1 MAFEVYEGLS
11 EYEIF
16 DFHTHPYIN
25 PRRNR
30 GIYPHLLA
38 LDTPEALAEDLAKSG
53 ISGFAGS
60 VLGGIDGGPANPTG
74 DFAQIAAANEEALAL
89 CRRLGEVYYPGI
101 HIHPAFVDE
110 SCREIGRAADL
121 GFRLVGEL
129 VHYAFGW
136 DFSHP
141 GLLPILEHAQGRG
154 MVLSLHVSDVNDI
167 AGAAALADK
176 FPALPIILA
185 HPGDGARPR
194 AHAEAMRNRKN
205 MAIDLSGGG
214 LFRYGT
220 LSFLVR
226 ELGAERVLFGTDY
239 PICTPSLYVGG
250 VLSERV
256 TREELA
262 LVFAGNAKRI
272 LGIA

>member
-1 MAFEVYEGLS
+1 MAFDVYEGLS
-11 EYEIF
+11 EHEIF
-16 DFHTHPYIN
+16 DFHTHPYID
-25 PRRNR
+25 PRGNH
-30 GIYPHLLA
+30 GIYPYLLG
-38 LDTPEALAEDLAKSG
+38 LNTPEDLVADLARSG
-53 ISGFAGS
+53 ITRFAGS
-60 VLGGIDGGPANPTG
+60 VLDGFDPAG
-74 DFAQIAAANEEALAL
+74 DFTQIAHANDDALAL
-89 CRRLGEVYYPGI
+89 RARVGDVYYPGV

-110 SCREIGRAADL
+110 SCREIDRAADG

-141 GLLPILEHAQGRG
+141 GLPPILEHARDRG
-154 MVLSLHVSDVNDI
+154 MVISLHVSDEKDI
-167 AGAAALADK
+167 AGAAALADR
-176 FPALPIILA
+176 FPTLPIVLA
-185 HPGDGARPR
+185 HPGDGGRPR
-194 AHAEAMRNRKN
+194 AHVEAMRERKN

-220 LSFLVR
+220 LSYLVR
-226 ELGAERVLFGTDY
+226 ELGATRVLFGTDY

-250 VLSERV
+250 LLCERLS
-256 TREELA
+256 REELA